1 MKIYSIGGYNEVGKN
16 MTAIEVAGE
25 VVICD
30 MGFFMEKIIPLQE
43 ESNIVPDDILIKEN
57 AVPDDVVLHNK
68 KVVAIVASHA
78 HLDHIGAI
86 PVLAERY
93 KCPIIATP
101 YTIEIIKHLI
111 NDRKKRILLGYLMP
125 LNTGSSL
132 KVTQNIKVE
141 LVHIT
146 HSIPQSTLIALHTKE
161 GIVTYLNDYKMDNTP
176 TMGKKPDYE
185 RIKQLAKIGIKAHV
199 EECIRI
205 EECERTSSEYIAQIM
220 VHDALNRAYESDK
233 AVIIT
238 TFASHIARIGNI
250 IKANQNRRKIIC
262 IGKSMATYLKAAA
275 KLNLIDLNNILIC
288 SSKNQSGSFLKRVA
302 NNPEDYLLLVTGN
315 QGEPNSVLSSIAKN
329 ELEYKFQKGDEVIF
343 SSFTIPSPINK
354 ANKHNI
360 ELLLKKRGAR
370 VINNVHVSGHAK
382 REDHRDM
389 IRLLKPKNIIP
400 SHGNMEKQASFASL
414 AVEEGYILGK
424 TFHITANGGITQI
437 K

>member
-16 MTAIEVAGE
+16 MTAVEVGGE

-43 ESNIVPDDILIKEN
+43 ESNIVPDDILIKEG
-57 AVPDDVVLHNK
+57 AVPDDSVLHNK
-68 KVVAIVASHA
+68 NVVAIVASHA

-101 YTIEIIKHLI
+101 YTIEIIKHLVK
-111 NDRKKRILLGYLMP
+111 DRKKRRLLGYLTP
-125 LNTGSSL
+125 LNTGSTL
-132 KVTQNIKVE
+132 KITQNIKVE

-161 GIVTYLNDYKMDNTP
+161 GIVTYLNDYKLDNTP

-185 RIKQLAKIGIKAHV
+185 RMKQLAKIGIKAHI
-199 EECIRI
+199 EECVRI
-205 EECERTSSEYIAQIM
+205 EEHERTSSEYIAQIM
-220 VHDALNRAYESDK
+220 VHDALNRAYESGK

-238 TFASHIARIGNI
+238 TFASHIARIRNI
-250 IKANQNRRKIIC
+250 VKANQNRRKIIC
-262 IGKSMATYLKAAA
+262 IGRSMATYLKAAA
-275 KLNLIDLNNILIC
+275 TLNLIDLSDIAIC
-288 SSKNQSGSFLKRVA
+288 PSKNQSGSVLEKVA
-302 NNPEDYLLLVTGN
+302 KNPTGYLLIVTGN

-329 ELEYKFQKGDEVIF
+329 DLEYKLQKGDEIIF

-354 ANKHNI
+354 ANKHTL

-400 SHGNMEKQASFASL
+400 SHGNMEKLASFSSL
-414 AVEEGYILGK
+414 AAEEGYVLGK
-424 TFHITANGGITQI
+424 TFHIMANGGMVEI